1 SLRRPQPRHVQPGTY
16 ELSYSPNLSLQRL
29 KPGDGKTKDNWQLT
43 KTRWRKVKRTIELR
57 AGMKPIELSIE
68 RL

>member
-1 SLRRPQPRHVQPGTY
+1 M
-16 ELSYSPNLSLQRL
+16 SPQRL
-29 KPGDGKTKDNWQLT
+29 KPGDGKTKEMWQLT

-68 RL
+68 LL

>member
-1 SLRRPQPRHVQPGTY
+1 M
-16 ELSYSPNLSLQRL
+16 SLQRL